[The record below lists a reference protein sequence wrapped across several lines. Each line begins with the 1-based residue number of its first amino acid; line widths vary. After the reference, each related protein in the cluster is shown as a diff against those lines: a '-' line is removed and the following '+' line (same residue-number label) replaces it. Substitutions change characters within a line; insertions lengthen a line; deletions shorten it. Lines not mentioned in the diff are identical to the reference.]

1 MSDEMEFI
9 VFKMPHGKQ
18 DVIQKVAYMI
28 QQDLEKLYPNVKI
41 LVTTDDI
48 KTMSKDELKSLLQ
61 ETLKELGEDNGANR
75 KT

>member
-61 ETLKELGEDNGANR
+61 ETLKELGEDNGTNR

>member
-9 VFKMPHGKQ
+9 IFKMPHGKQ

-41 LVTTDDI
+41 LITTDDI
-48 KTMSKDELKSLLQ
+48 KTMSKDELISLLQ
-61 ETLKELGEDNGANR
+61 ATLNQLGEGIGANR